1 MLKTKNLS
9 DVIVHIIMA
18 IIYCSVAFYFMSIRT
33 NLFQV
38 AVTAISFILGALLY
52 FKLSFKKPKNSEV

>member
-9 DVIVHIIMA
+9 DMIVYIIMA
-18 IIYCSVAFYFMSIRT
+18 IIYCSVAFYFVSIRT

-38 AVTAISFILGALLY
+38 AVTIISFILGALLY
-52 FKLSFKKPKNSEV
+52 FKLSFKEQKNN